1 MKSKS
6 ITMDHGSGGKAS
18 QDLIEEVFLPL
29 LANSYLGQLDDSAL
43 VPLGEDTVAF
53 TTDSYVVDPI
63 FFPGGDIG
71 CLSVYGTVNDLAM
84 QGALPRYITLGLI
97 LEEGFPLQD
106 LRRILESVSRA
117 SRRARVEVVAGDTK
131 VVPRGKADK
140 VYINTSGIG
149 QVLPGVCV
157 GADNARPGDA
167 VIINGP
173 MGDHGIAILSKRE
186 GLNLSVAL
194 ESDCA
199 PLNLMVTSLLEKF
212 PQVHAL
218 RDPTRGGVATALNDV
233 ATSSSVGIVL
243 EEERLPVRGPVKAV
257 CELLGLD
264 PLYIANEGKCLIFSP
279 QDVVP
284 GVLSHL
290 KGFPEGR
297 DATVIGKV
305 TQENPGRVL
314 LKTPVGGTRIVT
326 TLTGEQ
332 LPRIC

>member
-243 EEERLPVRGPVKAV
+243 EEARLPVRGPVKAV

>member
-43 VPLGEDTVAF
+43 VPLGEDMVAF

-243 EEERLPVRGPVKAV
+243 EEARLPVRGPVKAV